1 MLCLGKRGSGVIS
14 FFVVL
19 LLILGSALLMGQ
31 ILGRFYIGNIQQEQQ
46 EQQEKQV
53 KQEKA
58 EMVPKRVSS
67 RSEALTWER
76 NKKKKVLRLKKVEY
90 YTILVAA
97 AEQRDEAVQ
106 IGQNLG
112 KQGLPVIVTAEA
124 PYQVLLGF
132 VNNEAKLLSL
142 AERIRIGE
150 TAVEVRCEILNKVA
164 FKFEAEDTLA
174 AEKIA
179 PFLGKISLCL
189 EKGLL
194 LYKNITVAD
203 EEMILL
209 RPKYALLATAL
220 EEAAAEGMRTAAVIE
235 SEQLAG
241 ELEQLA
247 RLCQEWG
254 QSLNQL
260 GTEWSDAVLLRSQ
273 QLALVLV
280 EEYHRFLGKSN

>member
-1 MLCLGKRGSGVIS
+1 MLCLGKNGFGFVS
-14 FFVVL
+14 FLVVL
-19 LLILGSALLMGQ
+19 VLILGSTLLMGQ

-58 EMVPKRVSS
+58 EMAPKRVSS
-67 RSEALTWER
+67 RGEALTWER

-97 AEQRDEAVQ
+97 AEQQDEALQ

-220 EEAAAEGMRTAAVIE
+220 EEAAAEGIRMAAVLE

-241 ELEQLA
+241 ELEELA
-247 RLCQEWG
+247 CLCREWG
-254 QSLNQL
+254 QSLSQL
-260 GTEWSDAVLLRSQ
+260 GEKWNDAELLRSQ

-280 EEYHRFLGKSN
+280 EEYHRFLSMSN